1 MYIYYSTMFALI
13 VALFFGRTV
22 SVRRVCMATPIA
34 PVAQDIPSPS
44 LPLPPPPTPPP
55 PPPPPPPAPRPTTT
69 VTMHEVDET
78 ITEPQYGEHM
88 ANLPCQ

>member
-1 MYIYYSTMFALI
+1 MFALI

-22 SVRRVCMATPIA
+22 FVRRVCMATPIA

-44 LPLPPPPTPPP
+44 LPLPPPLPT
-55 PPPPPPPAPRPTTT
+55 PPAPRPTTT
-69 VTMHEVDET
+69 VTMHGVDET
-78 ITEPQYGEHM
+78 ITEPQYGEHI